1 MFIRST
7 LTFDLNPWMAAKV
20 VVVAALNF
28 RFFFLFYSQIFT
40 FSSLF
45 LHCLK
50 AVYFLH
56 HLKQSF
62 SASLK
67 AVFSTSLKAVFSASL
82 YLVILWSLIK
92 GKVPLLVI
100 GDDRSSTT
108 GEATKGTFVQ
118 PEILMM
124 LQVGSEIPAS
134 TAGMWTKF
142 AMIKL
147 LSCVSSVMH
156 LQLIIPD
163 AWVWA
168 EGAF

>member
-1 MFIRST
+1 M
-7 LTFDLNPWMAAKV
+7 
-20 VVVAALNF
+20 
-28 RFFFLFYSQIFT
+28 
-40 FSSLF
+40 
-45 LHCLK
+45 
-50 AVYFLH
+50 
-56 HLKQSF
+56 
-62 SASLK
+62 
-67 AVFSTSLKAVFSASL
+67 
-82 YLVILWSLIK
+82 
-92 GKVPLLVI
+92 PLLVI

-163 AWVWA
+163 A
-168 EGAF
+168 